1 MVEYSVILIT
11 IDKLERNHEMNS
23 EEVEIDVGTTDEGI
37 DSCQRLV
44 KKHDSLIS
52 TTIFVC
58 MLIGIGLMVLVVL
71 GLAGYVGYG
80 IYESI
85 VQNSIEP
92 LVDVIVD
99 ILLVISTS
107 ILFIMLLGII
117 LIVIGGCIL
126 LTIFFA
132 IRTLVDGVP
141 FTEVFADSENR

>member
-1 MVEYSVILIT
+1 
-11 IDKLERNHEMNS
+11 MNS

-52 TTIFVC
+52 TTIFIC
-58 MLIGIGLMVLVVL
+58 MLMGIGLMVLVVL
-71 GLAGYVGYG
+71 GLAGCVGYG

-85 VQNSIEP
+85 AQSDIIP
-92 LVDVIVD
+92 LLNTIVI
-99 ILLVISTS
+99 ILSVMVFIFFF
-107 ILFIMLLGII
+107 ILIFGII
-117 LIVIGGCIL
+117 LIVIGRCIW

-141 FTEVFADSENR
+141 FTEVFADSENQ